1 METSE
6 RSGEVSKIAAGRTE
20 PDKVLSRPN
29 PEVPA
34 KATRR
39 RFSARYKLRVLEQT
53 DGCESGEVGA
63 LLRREGL
70 YWSNLQT
77 WRRQREQGT
86 LQALTPRKRGRK
98 AKPVNPLDRQLRQVE
113 AENRKLKR
121 KLEKFEAMLDLQKK
135 SRNCWE
141 SLWRAAKRTETRAD
155 GRSFA
160 ILTSH
165 GVRAG
170 CQALGSAAIES
181 VSGETSARTAGAG
194 SSASGRIP
202 TRLEPA
208 RKGSRCGGPCTAD
221 SYR

>member
-1 METSE
+1 MATKAGLGQEHFCRETLCANNGETLLPCYIRVEGEKLDYRMIENRSDKKLRILETSE

-20 PDKVLSRPN
+20 PAKVLSRPN

-39 RFSARYKLRVLEQT
+39 RFSARYKLRILEQT

-98 AKPVNPLDRQLRQVE
+98 AKPVNPLDHQLRQVE

-121 KLEKFEAMLDLQKK
+121 KLEKFEATF
-135 SRNCWE
+135 
-141 SLWRAAKRTETRAD
+141 SLPPK
-155 GRSFA
+155 
-160 ILTSH
+160 
-165 GVRAG
+165 
-170 CQALGSAAIES
+170 
-181 VSGETSARTAGAG
+181 
-194 SSASGRIP
+194 SASGP
-202 TRLEPA
+202 PACRLL
-208 RKGSRCGGPCTAD
+208 KGAS
-221 SYR
+221 

>member
-1 METSE
+1 MIENRSDKKLRIVETSE
-6 RSGEVSKIAAGRTE
+6 RSGEVSTIAAGRTE

-29 PEVPA
+29 PEVAA

-39 RFSARYKLRVLEQT
+39 RFSARYKLRILEQT

-70 YWSNLQT
+70 SWSNLQT

-98 AKPVNPLDRQLRQVE
+98 AKPVNPLDHQLRHVE

-135 SRNCWE
+135 VSQLLGISLASSEENGDE
-141 SLWRAAKRTETRAD
+141 S
-155 GRSFA
+155 
-160 ILTSH
+160 
-165 GVRAG
+165 
-170 CQALGSAAIES
+170 
-181 VSGETSARTAGAG
+181 
-194 SSASGRIP
+194 
-202 TRLEPA
+202 
-208 RKGSRCGGPCTAD
+208 
-221 SYR
+221 